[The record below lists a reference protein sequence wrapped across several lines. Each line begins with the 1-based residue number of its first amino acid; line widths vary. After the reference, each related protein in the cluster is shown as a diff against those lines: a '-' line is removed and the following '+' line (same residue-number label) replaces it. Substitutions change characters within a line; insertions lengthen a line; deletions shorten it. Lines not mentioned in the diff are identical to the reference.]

1 MIKILPDVKEIYPN
15 AVFGIMVAQ
24 KVNTATDRS
33 RMDILKSTEI
43 DRIKTKHKGYER
55 KTVSCSEPICH
66 YVAYYKKFKKTY
78 PVLLQLE
85 SVLLKDKG
93 IPNVGIPVEAM
104 FLAEVSNQILT
115 AGHDLDRID
124 GNLTVNIAVGT
135 ENYQGISGKNQQL
148 TKNDLF
154 LSDESGI
161 LSSVLNGPDY
171 RTQITNTTRNTLY
184 FVYGVDGVTKE
195 QIRQHFE
202 NIRYY
207 LLTAIPNVEIQMIK
221 VC

>member
-221 VC
+221 VY